1 MEQTGKVIETN
12 GGKAEVKV
20 VRGTACGESCG
31 NCHVCE
37 NRDNIRWM
45 INDAKAQK
53 GDIVLVEMRTKKVIL
68 MAFVAYIVPII
79 AGAVCY
85 SVLSALV
92 GKGIITD
99 LVSFAFIV
107 LTVLFVAKYNT
118 FSKDK
123 YQSHVTKILKKEADN
138 EQN

>member
-1 MEQTGKVIETN
+1 MEQTGKVIETK
-12 GGKAEVKV
+12 GGRAKVKV
-20 VRGTACGESCG
+20 VRGTACGDSCG
-31 NCHVCE
+31 NCNICE

-53 GDIVLVEMRTKKVIL
+53 GDIVLVEMRTGKVIL

-79 AGAVCY
+79 AGTVCY
-85 SVLSALV
+85 LALSALV
-92 GKGIITD
+92 GKGAVTD

-107 LTVLFVAKYNT
+107 LTVFFIAKYNP
-118 FSKDK
+118 FGKDK